1 MSLSSD
7 RPVLDEIDLGS
18 LEIARSVARPKPLRR
33 DLFTRPDLRLR
44 VDRLI
49 ALIDELVTEQV
60 NAVIHHPRFQALE
73 ASWQSLR
80 RLVGTTRANPRIKIR
95 VLDLRWR
102 ELCRDLERAIEFDRS
117 HLFRKIYE
125 GEFGTPGG
133 EPFGLLI
140 GDYHIAHR
148 PGQGRP
154 TDDIA
159 AVREMSRIA
168 AAAFAPF
175 ILGVTPELFGL
186 DSLAELC
193 LPLDLPAV
201 FRLPEYQRWRGFQE
215 TEDSRFVGLVLPRV
229 LARQRY
235 RDDDTR
241 NDGFRFEER
250 CGTHEE
256 VLWGSGAYA
265 FASVIMQA
273 FAESGWFTQIRG
285 GVLGIEQG
293 GLVPDLETPS
303 FETDRKDVAT
313 IFPGEVMI
321 EDRQENELGELGF
334 IPMVR
339 ANGTSLG
346 VFCGNASAQHPRS
359 YDRLA
364 GTVNAR
370 LSSMLQYVLCV
381 CRFAHYVKVIGRET
395 VGSVKS
401 PAEIEDRLQSW
412 ISGYVSSSDH
422 AQLATLARYPLQE
435 ARVEVKEFPGKPGAY
450 YCTAY
455 LKPHFQ
461 MERVETSFRLVTDLA
476 PAV

>member
-1 MSLSSD
+1 LSLTSEW
-7 RPVLDEIDLGS
+7 PVLKEIGLGS
-18 LEIARSVARPKPLRR
+18 LVSSDPQPAMLGR
-33 DLFTRPDLRLR
+33 DIPTRMDLRLR

-60 NAVIHHPRFQALE
+60 NTVIHHPRFQALE
-73 ASWQSLR
+73 ASWRSLR
-80 RLVGTTRANPRIKIR
+80 RLVRITRANPRIKIR

-117 HLFRKIYE
+117 HLFHKIYE
-125 GEFGTPGG
+125 EEFGMPGG

-140 GDYHIAHR
+140 GDYQIAHR

-154 TDDIA
+154 TDDVA

-193 LPLDLPAV
+193 LPGDLPAV
-201 FRLPEYQRWRGFQE
+201 FRLPEYQRWRSFQE
-215 TEDSRFVGLVLPRV
+215 TEDARFVGLVLPRI

-241 NDGFRFEER
+241 VDGFRFEER

-256 VLWGSGAYA
+256 VLWASGAYA
-265 FASVIMQA
+265 FASVVMQA

-293 GLVPDLETPS
+293 GLVPDLDIPS
-303 FETDRKDVAT
+303 FETDRRDVAT

-321 EDRQENELGELGF
+321 EDRQESELGELGF

-346 VFCGNASAQHPRS
+346 VFCGNASAQHPQN

-364 GTVNAR
+364 ATVNAR

-381 CRFAHYVKVIGRET
+381 CRFAHYVKVIGREA

-401 PAEIEDRLQSW
+401 AAEVEERLQSW

-422 AQLATLARYPLQE
+422 VQLATLARYPLQE
-435 ARVEVKEFPGKPGAY
+435 ARIEVAEFPGKPGAY

-461 MERVETSFRLVTDLA
+461 VERIETSFRLVTDLA
-476 PAV
+476 AAA